1 MSPNL
6 RQPPRTPLR
15 PWLPALLAAAALA
28 LLSALPGCGG
38 GVGTGGTGGEAAA
51 FAAGPITGFGSV
63 IVNGVRFDDTSAQ
76 VEDGEGGSR
85 GRDELRLGM
94 TVEVDSS
101 AITTTSTGSTASA
114 TRIRFESELVGP
126 VLSIDAAAGSFTLL
140 GQRVEVD
147 SATVFDENLD
157 GGLDGLRAGR
167 MVEVYAVYDPSAAR
181 YRATRVERTASES
194 ALRLRGQLN
203 QVDTAAQTLR
213 VGATTYSYAG
223 ASGVPP
229 ALAVGQYV
237 RLRLGLATNPV
248 RWVVQ
253 SFGTALR
260 ELPDGDDAKLK
271 GLISAYASATSFSVS
286 GRPVD
291 ASAATFPD
299 GKTGLAVGVR
309 VEVEGR
315 VLSGVLRATKVSIET
330 DEQASNRDFEISGSI
345 SAVNA
350 AQGSFVLRGQ
360 TVSTTRPGLVYQDGT
375 AADIKVGA
383 KVEVRG
389 RLSADRQRVEATRI
403 KFEN

>member
-1 MSPNL
+1 MNSN
-6 RQPPRTPLR
+6 PRKRSFAPLGH
-15 PWLPALLAAAALA
+15 WLPALLAAATLA

-51 FAAGPITGFGSV
+51 FASGPITGFGSV
-63 IVNGVRFDDTSAQ
+63 IVNGVRFDDTAAN
-76 VEDGEGGSR
+76 VEDGDGGSR

-94 TVEVDSS
+94 TVEVDSG

-126 VLSIDAAAGSFTLL
+126 VGSIDAAGGSFTML

-147 SATVFDENLD
+147 SATVFDESLD

-167 MVEVYAVYDPSAAR
+167 MVEVYAVYDPAAAR
-181 YRATRVERTASES
+181 YRATRVERAQSDS

-203 QVDTAAQTLR
+203 QVDTVAQTVR
-213 VGATTYSYAG
+213 VGGTTYAYAG
-223 ASGVPP
+223 ASVVP
-229 ALAVGQYV
+229 ATLAVGQYV

-253 SFGTALR
+253 SFGAALR
-260 ELPDGDDAKLK
+260 DLPDGDDAKLK
-271 GLISAYASATSFSVS
+271 GLISAYTSATIFSVS

-291 ASAATFPD
+291 ASAASFPD
-299 GKTGLAVGVR
+299 GRTGLAVGVR

-315 VLSGVLRATKVSIET
+315 VSGGVLRATKVSIES

-350 AQGSFVLRGQ
+350 AQSSFVLRGQ
-360 TVSTTRPGLVYQDGT
+360 TVSTTRQGLVYEGGA

-403 KFEN
+403 KFDD